1 MGDFNAKVG
10 RKEEGNDTCLG
21 DYGFGS
27 KNHRGEMLRKFAE
40 ANNMKIINSFYK
52 KHLSRRWTWRHP
64 NGVNKNEIDCIMTD
78 KLHYISD
85 ISVINQ
91 IRTSKDHRFLR
102 CKMKFD
108 VKMERSRLI
117 GKHKT
122 IPDVQTLK

>member
-1 MGDFNAKVG
+1 MPRN
-10 RKEEGNDTCLG
+10 
-21 DYGFGS
+21 
-27 KNHRGEMLRKFAE
+27 FAE
-40 ANNMKIINSFYK
+40 SNNMKIINSFYK
-52 KHLSRRWTWRHP
+52 KRLSRRCTWRHP
-64 NGVNKNEIDCIMTD
+64 NGVNKNEIDYSMTD
-78 KLHYISD
+78 KLHHTSD

-122 IPDVQTLK
+122 IPDIQTSKKNGGIFRNALENAHYFEGKK